1 MRTATEVIGTEILIK
16 ELEKIKVWIG
26 IKLLLEI
33 KKNRKNFSSVVL
45 LKLDDFRRKI

>member
-1 MRTATEVIGTEILIK
+1 MRTATEVIGIEILIK

-33 KKNRKNFSSVVL
+33 KKKTEKILVL
-45 LKLDDFRRKI
+45 